1 MLDNKQQQQMES
13 RIGSI
18 GQREMI
24 ARLLHDSDFADPVF
38 VDPAEY
44 SNNSNVRGLISVA
57 FKYCLF
63 KKKIIA
69 AVAVHNVK
77 IQLIQIQQHLLMMNA
92 FSQLLKLLKLIKRH
106 HQKMFVSFLL
116 TFYF

>member
-1 MLDNKQQQQMES
+1 MES

-44 SNNSNVRGLISVA
+44 SNNSSNNRGFLNLNVFNFLIT
-57 FKYCLF
+57 
-63 KKKIIA
+63 KIKMSA
-69 AVAVHNVK
+69 TPTFLNVK
-77 IQLIQIQQHLLMMNA
+77 TQIIQTQQFFLMMN
-92 FSQLLKLLKLIKRH
+92 
-106 HQKMFVSFLL
+106 VSFLL
-116 TFYF
+116 LNL